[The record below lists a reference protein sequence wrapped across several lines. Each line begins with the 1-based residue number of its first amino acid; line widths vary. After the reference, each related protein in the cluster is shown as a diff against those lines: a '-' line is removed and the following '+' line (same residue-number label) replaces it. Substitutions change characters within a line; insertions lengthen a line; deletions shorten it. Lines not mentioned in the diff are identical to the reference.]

1 MSKDSLGDRMKHNY
15 EDRYRF
21 YLTRRVPVIIRL
33 DGKGFTKLTKKCEKP
48 FDAQFNSSM
57 VYTMINL
64 CEELQGAKCAYTQS
78 DEISILLT
86 DFDNLTT
93 EAWFDYNMQKII
105 SISASIASVR
115 FSKTLFAQEE
125 DRIDKATLF
134 DSRVFNIPKEE
145 VCNYFI
151 WRQKDWI
158 RNSVSMLARAHFSH
172 KECMN
177 KKQNQL
183 HDMLHNIGI
192 NWAELE
198 PKWKNGT
205 FIHKV
210 DRNWVVKDEV
220 IFTENREIIDNLLIV
235 NE

>member
-1 MSKDSLGDRMKHNY
+1 MSKDSLGDRMKHNH

-21 YLTRRVPVIIRL
+21 YLTRRIPVIIRL

-48 FDAQFNSSM
+48 FDTNFNACM
-57 VYTMINL
+57 VYTMVNL
-64 CEELQGAKCAYTQS
+64 CQELQGAKCAYTQS

-93 EAWFDYNMQKII
+93 EAWFDYNLQKIV
-105 SISASIASVR
+105 SISAAISSAKFTKTFCDEHSYDIAC
-115 FSKTLFAQEE
+115 
-125 DRIDKATLF
+125 F
-134 DSRVFNIPKEE
+134 DSRAFNLPKEE
-145 VCNYFI
+145 VCNYLV

-158 RNSVSMLARAHFSH
+158 RNSVSMLARAYFSH

-210 DRNWVVKDEV
+210 DRNWIVKDDV
-220 IFTENREIIDNLLIV
+220 VFTERREIIDNLLIV

>member
-15 EDRYRF
+15 EDRYRH
-21 YLTRRVPVIIRL
+21 YLTRRVPIIIRL
-33 DGKGFTKLTKKCEKP
+33 DGKGFTKLTKKCDKP
-48 FDAQFNSSM
+48 FDMNFNSCM
-57 VYTMINL
+57 VYTMIEL
-64 CEELQGAKCAYTQS
+64 CQELQGAKCAYTQS

-93 EAWFDYNMQKII
+93 EAWFDYNLQKIV
-105 SISASIASVR
+105 SVSAAIASTY
-115 FSKTLFAQEE
+115 FTKIYI
-125 DRIDKATLF
+125 DRENLTTACF
-134 DSRVFNIPKEE
+134 DSRTFNIPQEE
-145 VCNYFI
+145 VTNYFV

-210 DRNWVVKDEV
+210 DRNWIVKDDV
-220 IFTENREIIDNLLIV
+220 IFTEKRELIDNLLIV